1 MIQYLYLALAIGF
14 ELVGTTCLKF
24 AEGFS
29 RPLPAVG
36 CAAAY
41 IACFFFLSKTLQYMN
56 LSVVYAVWSGIG
68 IIASTLLSAFLFH
81 EQINLP
87 AILGIVLIV
96 AGVVILNLFGTAHG
110 IS

>member
-1 MIQYLYLALAIGF
+1 MLQYLYLALAIGC
-14 ELVGTTCLKF
+14 ELAGTTCLKF

-29 RPLPAVG
+29 RPLPAIG

-68 IIASTLLSAFLFH
+68 IIAATLLSVFLFH
-81 EQINLP
+81 ESINLP
-87 AILGIVLIV
+87 AILGIALIV
-96 AGVVILNLFGTAHG
+96 FGVVILNIFGAAH
-110 IS
+110 